1 MKFSGPV
8 KTCFSFGTDGSC
20 RLWYGLAGGVLGLG
34 GGLRPGP
41 PGPPPPLGSLSGFG
55 SPPGG
60 LPPFLGVSDI
70 SSSSFIDAAA
80 LPCSTSS
87 RVWSFWES
95 GTCVS
100 GLMVA
105 EELALP
111 EAIPVAISMYEG
123 ILGFGCFFSG
133 VNPLLVR
140 NGVSCSLSL
149 GVFGAGVLPVG
160 YRPGILCSGV
170 NGKNDRCI

>member
-1 MKFSGPV
+1 M
-8 KTCFSFGTDGSC
+8 
-20 RLWYGLAGGVLGLG
+20 
-34 GGLRPGP
+34 
-41 PGPPPPLGSLSGFG
+41 SGF
-55 SPPGG
+55 
-60 LPPFLGVSDI
+60 I
-70 SSSSFIDAAA
+70 
-80 LPCSTSS
+80 
-87 RVWSFWES
+87 
-95 GTCVS
+95 
-100 GLMVA
+100 VA
-105 EELALP
+105 DELALP
-111 EAIPVAISMYEG
+111 EAIPVAISIYEG